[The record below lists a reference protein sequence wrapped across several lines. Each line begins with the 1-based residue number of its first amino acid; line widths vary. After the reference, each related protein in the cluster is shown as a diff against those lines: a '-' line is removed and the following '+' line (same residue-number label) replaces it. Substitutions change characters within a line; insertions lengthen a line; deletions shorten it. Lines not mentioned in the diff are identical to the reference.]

1 MLLRQH
7 IGFKLSSIDLDKIV
21 NRIHYYYTRKT
32 ATKSKLNKVWARVI
46 ESKQCP
52 WITQDIDYAVQNK
65 GHTLAI
71 RIKTVRLAMF
81 YIVVKNYLYRI
92 KAKCVQNAQAK

>member
-32 ATKSKLNKVWARVI
+32 AKKSKLNKVWARVI

-52 WITQDIDYAVQNK
+52 WSTQDIDYAVQNK
-65 GHTLAI
+65 GHALAI

-81 YIVVKNYLYRI
+81 YIVVKNYLYRL
-92 KAKCVQNAQAK
+92 KAKCM